1 MTNVY
6 RSSAQANRSL
16 TASWCATWLILI
28 SVLTGCGGGSTQNE
42 TPPVLSK
49 AEYLGTWYPIAPT
62 CESNFFYNPALYV
75 GGTQLEVTTDT
86 LKTTVTTYSDSVCQK
101 PVGTLTRTYVLT
113 ASLGSVTGKDNVAK
127 WAINLL
133 NNAFTTT
140 IPTLTK
146 TPGLLT
152 EPEYLDLADVQA
164 GLLYRGD
171 QSSPKD
177 VMGFPTRLQNSA
189 AYTRTAPNNNN
200 NNNNGGANA
209 PVDTSVKITAAS
221 VNGVNVDLTQPIVAK
236 NGDDIRITTDKI
248 TTFEVTSFLNGQPI
262 ATTVQWLDNAKGINT
277 NTWHGAV
284 LSQPGSN
291 LQVSYINSAT
301 NTFVPFSALN
311 IRVESAYQG
320 TWNATYSGGD
330 SGACSGLAVNATG
343 IITGTCSSASL
354 ATAQS
359 VTGNI
364 DARGGANFAN
374 GTASTGATF
383 IGTFGQQT
391 ASGTWTNPTYGV
403 GGTWVATKR

>member
-1 MTNVY
+1 MTKLFRLTSQPT
-6 RSSAQANRSL
+6 RSHAATL
-16 TASWCATWLILI
+16 CATWLTLI
-28 SVLTGCGGGSTQNE
+28 FSLTGCGGGSPQSE
-42 TPPVLSK
+42 APPVLSK
-49 AEYLGTWYPIAPT
+49 TEYLGTWYPIAPT
-62 CESNFFYNPALYV
+62 CQSNFFYNPALFV
-75 GGTQLEVTTDT
+75 GGAQLEVTTDT
-86 LKTTVTTYSDSVCQK
+86 LKTTVTTYSDSVCEK

-113 ASLGSVTGKDNVAK
+113 ASLGSAAGKDNVAK
-127 WAINLL
+127 WAISLL

-140 IPTLTK
+140 IPTLTR

-177 VMGFPTRLQNSA
+177 SMGYPTRLQSSA
-189 AYTRTAPNNNN
+189 TYTRIAPVN
-200 NNNNGGANA
+200 NNNNGSGSA
-209 PVDTSVKITAAS
+209 PVDNSVKVTSAS
-221 VNGVNVDLTQPIVAK
+221 VNGINVDLTQPIVAK

-248 TTFEVTSFLNGQPI
+248 TTFEVTSFLNGQSI
-262 ATTVQWLDNAKGINT
+262 ATNVQLLDSTKGINS

-284 LSQPGSN
+284 FNEPGSS
-291 LQVSYINSAT
+291 LLFSYLNSAT
-301 NTFVPFSALN
+301 NTPVPFSTLN
-311 IRVESAYQG
+311 IRIDSAYQG
-320 TWNATYSGGD
+320 TWSATYTGGD
-330 SGACSGLAVNATG
+330 SGACSGLTVSSTGTITG
-343 IITGTCSSASL
+343 ICSSASL

-359 VTGNI
+359 VNGNI

-403 GGTWVATKR
+403 RGTWVATRR